1 MESLEFYFFGG
12 YLLFF
17 SWEEENEC
25 VKGDLVVMCEKMLF
39 MEENVWKQKI
49 MQGSCVQ
56 QVVVVEFMK

>member
-49 MQGSCVQ
+49 MQGSCV
-56 QVVVVEFMK
+56 